1 MMDKFANFTKLI
13 GDVDDLFSADI
24 SDRSERGRRGRVM
37 ILELGNRK
45 RDRKRS
51 KMIHMR
57 V

>member
-1 MMDKFANFTKLI
+1 MDKFTHFTKLI
-13 GDVDDLFSADI
+13 GDMDDLFSADI
-24 SDRSERGRRGRVM
+24 YDRSERGRRGRVM